1 MISDVGIK
9 AGMVVD
15 NLGTPAEIAA
25 FFALIDRH
33 KQNSKSGTLSLVTDR
48 LFRRTVQGEQ
58 FDALERQLAESQ
70 QMLKGVQIVDGFW
83 DEFGLGSRTV
93 GIDRSAKNAADAFR
107 RVYEVL
113 TEAISVARLDQKN
126 LGYIRPLRLVAW
138 EGLKSYEHDYMPLED
153 FEKPDIRP
161 IWME

>member
-25 FFALIDRH
+25 FFALIGRH
-33 KQNSKSGTLSLVTDR
+33 TQQSNNGTLGLVTDR
-48 LFRRTVQGEQ
+48 LFRRTVQGEH
-58 FDALERQLAESQ
+58 FDELERQLAESQ
-70 QMLKGVQIVDGFW
+70 QILKGVQIVDGFW
-83 DEFGLGSRTV
+83 DEFGLDSRAV
-93 GIDRSAKNAADAFR
+93 GIDRSAKNAADAFQ
-107 RVYEVL
+107 RVYDVL
-113 TEAISVARLDQKN
+113 AEAIGVARLDQKN

-138 EGLKSYEHDYMPLED
+138 EGPKSYEHDYMSLED

>member
-25 FFALIDRH
+25 FFALIGRH
-33 KQNSKSGTLSLVTDR
+33 TQKSNNGTLGLVTDR
-48 LFRRTVQGEQ
+48 LYRRTVQGEH
-58 FDALERQLAESQ
+58 FDELERQLAESRQ
-70 QMLKGVQIVDGFW
+70 ILKGVQIVDGFW
-83 DEFGLGSRTV
+83 DEFGLDSRAV

-113 TEAISVARLDQKN
+113 TEAIGVARLDQEN

-138 EGLKSYEHDYMPLED
+138 EGPKSYEHDYMPLED
-153 FEKPDIRP
+153 FEKADIRP
-161 IWME
+161 IWLE

>member
-9 AGMVVD
+9 AGMVLD

-25 FFALIDRH
+25 FFALINRH
-33 KQNSKSGTLSLVTDR
+33 KQESNDSALSLVTDR

-58 FDALERQLAESQ
+58 FDLLERQLSESR

-83 DEFGLGSRTV
+83 DEFGLGSRAV
-93 GIDRSAKNAADAFR
+93 GIDRSATNAADAFR
-107 RVYEVL
+107 RVYDVL
-113 TEAISVARLDQKN
+113 TEAISVARLDQER

-138 EGLKSYEHDYMPLED
+138 EGPKSYEHGYMPLED